1 MILGVYSMS
10 EYSLAEFFSLCAA
23 LVDFCEAHSLVSDDY
38 DKIRVS
44 FSKSDSGSISFHLR
58 T

>member
-1 MILGVYSMS
+1 MS

-23 LVDFCEAHSLVSDDY
+23 LVEFCESHSLVSDDY